1 MGDPY
6 RDTTLVVPQAPSK
19 VPLWSVVLAWL
30 YTESKGSDHQWYR
43 RARGGRWSYHHRRS
57 YSSDPWVSEWK
68 PVPHCPNEGPREV
81 YAKTDY
87 SNWSCH
93 GGKCHCEVW

>member
-1 MGDPY
+1 MADPY
-6 RDTTLVVPQAPSK
+6 RDPTLTVPQAPSK
-19 VPLWSVVLAWL
+19 VSFWAALGAWL
-30 YTESKGSDHQWYR
+30 YTESKGSAHQWYR